1 MSIQTSHLLLSR
13 LPLFVVVTNVS
24 SHCVSSRRF
33 VLESHQQTV
42 MTDRQW
48 LSVCMSHQCQCQTS
62 KHLSKPINFNGNDVT
77 FCVTT
82 RTQNSSSSSA
92 FPFMQ
97 TESPWTDADAGMRSR
112 SASPSVLSD
121 GILSFRAAQVVYA
134 HISLCPP
141 PTAHTAHTT
150 HTTHTAHAHCVPTC
164 PQVLSCFAKGRVPS
178 DMAAAPQPCLKVNVD
193 CAAMPSGHHMHG
205 LSANPEMVTVLG
217 GDDNEGEEE
226 EYHQHEMGLQPKLAQ
241 NPPLPPAALKTSV
254 PDACTK
260 VPWSQ
265 HDDDLLLQVQPRPHH
280 HNPHSPSPTSRPL
293 SLTLFRARAPLSPQ
307 ASRDTQLVAELGPR
321 RWTEI
326 AAQLPGARLGKQA
339 RDRWH
344 NQLCPSVC
352 KEGWTEEEETL
363 IMQLVRPSR
372 PQPAPALPT
381 SRPCTSRRHPYTSY
395 THPDTPRTHRTQLST
410 HLSKPN
416 YTEPT
421 RFPCDPPCRSGAGG
435 GYQVVE
441 YRQDAAR
448 PHRQRHQE
456 PLEQPHA

>member
-1 MSIQTSHLLLSR
+1 MCDSVRLLFFFFFFLIC
-13 LPLFVVVTNVS
+13 LYVS
-24 SHCVSSRRF
+24 S
-33 VLESHQQTV
+33 
-42 MTDRQW
+42 
-48 LSVCMSHQCQCQTS
+48 MSMSNVTS

-226 EYHQHEMGLQPKLAQ
+226 EYHQHEMGLQPFGR
-241 NPPLPPAALKTSV
+241 V
-254 PDACTK
+254 PNT
-260 VPWSQ
+260 VNT
-265 HDDDLLLQVQPRPHH
+265 LLYLYLG
-280 HNPHSPSPTSRPL
+280 T
-293 SLTLFRARAPLSPQ
+293 LT
-307 ASRDTQLVAELGPR
+307 
-321 RWTEI
+321 
-326 AAQLPGARLGKQA
+326 
-339 RDRWH
+339 
-344 NQLCPSVC
+344 
-352 KEGWTEEEETL
+352 
-363 IMQLVRPSR
+363 
-372 PQPAPALPT
+372 
-381 SRPCTSRRHPYTSY
+381 
-395 THPDTPRTHRTQLST
+395 
-410 HLSKPN
+410 
-416 YTEPT
+416 
-421 RFPCDPPCRSGAGG
+421 
-435 GYQVVE
+435 
-441 YRQDAAR
+441 
-448 PHRQRHQE
+448 
-456 PLEQPHA
+456 